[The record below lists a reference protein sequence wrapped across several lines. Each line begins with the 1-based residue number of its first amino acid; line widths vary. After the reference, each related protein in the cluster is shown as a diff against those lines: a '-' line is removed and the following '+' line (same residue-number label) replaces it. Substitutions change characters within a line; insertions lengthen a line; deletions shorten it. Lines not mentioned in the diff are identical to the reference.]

1 MAGQSSCVLVT
12 LFHRKRCVYFPRRG
26 AIRVIDLLKKLVTYY
41 MIKPSTWVFALG
53 IVWIIVMPGRV
64 LLSAA
69 WKQAQIGNQATAI
82 TQGKVI
88 AYTPANHAT
97 GTVEYWVGGVRYEI
111 KPWAM
116 KESDVGTSVP
126 VHYNPQHPS
135 TAYSGASYPPFTADI
150 FIVGFLLMFPI
161 AVLLGASGFP
171 RGWFQTTR
179 TSPPPLPPRFPP
191 PLQRLE

>member
-135 TAYSGASYPPFTADI
+135 TAYSGACYPP
-150 FIVGFLLMFPI
+150 LY
-161 AVLLGASGFP
+161 S
-171 RGWFQTTR
+171 
-179 TSPPPLPPRFPP
+179 
-191 PLQRLE
+191 